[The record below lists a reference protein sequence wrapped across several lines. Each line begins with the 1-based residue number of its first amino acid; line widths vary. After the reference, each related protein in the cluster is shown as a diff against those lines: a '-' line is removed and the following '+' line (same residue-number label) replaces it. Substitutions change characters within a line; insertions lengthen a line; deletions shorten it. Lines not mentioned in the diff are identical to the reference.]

1 MTPDSLSPPR
11 RFVGRANE
19 LEAMAAHLLGES
31 TEGADGQVLVHGAA
45 GAGKTALVAEFAQR
59 HMAEFPGG
67 IHYLPSLAD
76 LDTPEEARHAAEITS
91 DHFEPRSPALVV
103 VEEISDA
110 NPVAA
115 SEFVQELRRRRPR
128 ARIVFTSQ
136 MALEMPNGWLSL
148 ALGGLSDSE
157 MWTLLQ
163 ERGLGTG
170 ELSVLLAQA
179 KGNPLL
185 ATTIAELASR
195 GEGLE
200 QLLARLEPT
209 TYSGLLGP
217 DGRPLNPG
225 EQPPESVGVQLRS
238 ANADLLA
245 RIRQDPDHVYSL
257 SSREF
262 EEFVAALYEKH
273 GFEVE
278 LTPASRDG
286 GVDLYAVRYEP
297 YGKVLTVVECKQ
309 NSPHR
314 PVGVEMVRSL
324 HGAVEDKGA
333 SVGVLAT
340 TSSFTAGAKALQ
352 QRHRFRLAL
361 QDWFDLQDMLD

>member
-1 MTPDSLSPPR
+1 
-11 RFVGRANE
+11 
-19 LEAMAAHLLGES
+19 MAAHLLGEP
-31 TEGADGQVLVHGAA
+31 TEGASGQVLVHGAA

-59 HMAEFPGG
+59 HMTEFPGG
-67 IHYLPSLAD
+67 IHYLPSFAELN
-76 LDTPEEARHAAEITS
+76 TPEEARRAAEITS

-103 VEEISDA
+103 VEEVSNA
-110 NPVAA
+110 NPIAA
-115 SEFVQELRRRRPR
+115 SAFVRELRRRRPHT
-128 ARIVFTSQ
+128 RIVFTSQ

-148 ALGGLSDSE
+148 ALGGLSDPE
-157 MWTLLQ
+157 MQTLLQ
-163 ERGLGTG
+163 GQGLEAG
-170 ELSVLLAQA
+170 ELGVLLSQA
-179 KGNPLL
+179 RGNPLL

-200 QLLARLEPT
+200 HLLARLEPT
-209 TYSGLLGP
+209 TFPGVLGP
-217 DGRPLNPG
+217 DGRPLDPG
-225 EQPPESVGVQLRS
+225 EQPPESVGVRLRS
-238 ANADLLA
+238 ASTDLLV
-245 RIRQDPDHVYSL
+245 RIKQDPGHVYSL

-297 YGKVLTVVECKQ
+297 FGKVLTVVECKQ
-309 NSPHR
+309 NAPHR
-314 PVGVEMVRSL
+314 PVGVEMVRTL

-352 QRHRFRLAL
+352 QRHSFRLAL